1 MNDVNEV
8 CYLKLFIITINHS
21 TFIINTNV
29 FKQSTYTIQIT
40 AKVVYTTQIIMVSEF
55 DYSYSKQTGRQI

>member
-8 CYLKLFIITINHS
+8 CYLKLFIIT

-40 AKVVYTTQIIMVSEF
+40 ATVVYTTQIIMVSEF